1 MSGAAYR
8 QLTGYSSLSFPGNIT
23 SKRKKPR
30 CRTSQN
36 ADAMYTLKLVSI
48 ISEDGPA
55 KMSSGS
61 NAGESVMELENK
73 TRDQL
78 LAEIKKL
85 SLRIAELEA
94 SGKPAIAEES
104 CYVVKEPNRNDNRL
118 VSFSIDITDYEHLKN
133 ELREIRTRYRLILD
147 SLPAHISYVDTDQIL
162 RFVNTW
168 HEKWFGYHPK
178 QIVGR
183 DIRELFGE
191 TYYGKVEGYI
201 QSALKG
207 NEVPFETDISKG
219 LKFTRLAV
227 TLIPHKSDENKV
239 LGFYILAYDITDRVL
254 VEEALRKSEREKDL
268 ILDSVTEHVLYHD
281 LDFRVVWA
289 NRAAADAYKV
299 PAGLLSG
306 CRCHHLLYKR
316 KEPCEGCPVVHA
328 LNTGTSQE
336 GEMTSPDGRVWYVK
350 GFPVRDENGCLTGV
364 VEVTRDITERKRD
377 EEKLK
382 KGEMQLAE
390 AQRLANLGS
399 WEYDIRD
406 NGFFLSEELYRIC
419 GLDPRLFQLNF
430 KGILRLIHPDDL
442 GIFKSAIAAAYR
454 SKHPFSVYHRIR
466 RPNGKVR
473 VLHSRGKVVAD
484 DKGMPLRIIGTAQDV
499 TARKKAEEALRRKH
513 LELKQLNRVLEKK
526 VEEEV
531 AKNREKD
538 YMLIQ
543 QGRQA
548 AMGEMIG
555 NIAHQWRQP
564 LTTVSLLIQNLH
576 ESFSYGE
583 FTKEFLDK
591 TIEHALQVIQHMSQT
606 IDDFRYFFKPEKN
619 KTVFLPSDVIRKTIS
634 FVEPSMNNLSISIR
648 LEASDGNSVV
658 GYPNEFAQVL
668 LNILSNARD
677 AFIERNVEHPEIEIK
692 VLNRKNKTVVTITD
706 NAGGISEDIMDKI
719 FEPYFTTKELGKGTG
734 VGLYMSKTIIEKHMD
749 GKLSA
754 RNVADGAEFRIEV

>member
-1 MSGAAYR
+1 MIV
-8 QLTGYSSLSFPGNIT
+8 PPIT
-23 SKRKKPR
+23 SKNRPVE
-30 CRTSQN
+30 
-36 ADAMYTLKLVSI
+36 ML
-48 ISEDGPA
+48 
-55 KMSSGS
+55 SGS
-61 NAGESVMELENK
+61 NAGETVMEYESK

-78 LAEIKKL
+78 LGEIKRL

-94 SGKPAIAEES
+94 PGKSPVTEELR
-104 CYVVKEPNRNDNRL
+104 YAVKEPNGNDERL
-118 VSFSIDITDYEHLKN
+118 VSFSIDITDYEHLRK

-147 SLPAHISYVDTDQIL
+147 AMPAHISYVDTDQNL
-162 RFVNTW
+162 RFVNKW

-178 QIVGR
+178 EIVGR
-183 DIRELFGE
+183 NIRELFGE
-191 TYYGKVEGYI
+191 TLYGKVEGYVK
-201 QSALKG
+201 SALEG
-207 NEVPFETDISKG
+207 NEVTFETDISKD
-219 LKFTRLAV
+219 LQVLHLTV

-254 VEEALRKSEREKDL
+254 AEEALRKSEREKDL
-268 ILDSVTEHVLYHD
+268 ILDSVTEHVIYHD

-289 NRAAADAYKV
+289 NRATADSYKV
-299 PAGLLSG
+299 PAALLTG
-306 CRCHHLLYKR
+306 CRCHHLLYR
-316 KEPCEGCPVVHA
+316 QKEPCEGCPIVRA
-328 LNTGTSQE
+328 LNTGTPQE
-336 GEMTSPDGRVWYVK
+336 GEITSPDGRVWYIK
-350 GFPVRDENGCLTGV
+350 GFPVRDENGSLTGV

-377 EEKLK
+377 EERLK

-390 AQRLANLGS
+390 AQHIANLGS

-406 NGFFLSEELYRIC
+406 NSFFFSEELYRIC
-419 GLDPRLFQLNF
+419 GLDPKLFRLNF
-430 KGILRLIHPDDL
+430 KAILRLIHPEDL
-442 GIFKSAIAAAYR
+442 GVFNSAIAAAYR
-454 SKHPFSVYHRIR
+454 SRHPFSVYHRIR
-466 RPNGKVR
+466 RPNGTVR
-473 VLHSRGKVVAD
+473 MLHSRGKVVAD
-484 DKGMPLRIIGTAQDV
+484 DKGTPLRIIGTAQDV
-499 TARKKAEEALRRKH
+499 TARKKAEEALKRKH
-513 LELKQLNRVLEKK
+513 QELKQLNRVLEKK

-531 AKNREKD
+531 AKNRQKD

-564 LTTVSLLIQNLH
+564 LTTVSLLIQNLR
-576 ESFSYGE
+576 ESYSYGE

-606 IDDFRYFFKPEKN
+606 IDDFRHFFKPDKE
-619 KTVFLPSDVIRKTIS
+619 KTVFLPGDVIRKTIS
-634 FVEPSMNNLSISIR
+634 FVEPSMKYQNISIR
-648 LEASDGNSVV
+648 LEADDNNSVV

-677 AFIERNVEHPEIEIK
+677 AFAERKVAHPEVVIK
-692 VLNRKNKTVVTITD
+692 GFSRKSKTVVTITD

-754 RNVADGAEFRIEV
+754 RNVQGGAEFRIEI